1 MGGADD
7 VAVTARADDMDQARI
22 VDERDPFT
30 AVDRHHPLGEHL
42 ADHAHRTVRSR
53 LGRVDEG
60 GGEEQAG

>member
-1 MGGADD
+1 
-7 VAVTARADDMDQARI
+7 MDQARI
-22 VDERDPFT
+22 FHELDPFT
-30 AVDRHHPLGEHL
+30 AVYRHHPLGEHL